1 MKRTLIESSVLAS
14 AGYDSETAVLE
25 LEFRSGEVYRYFAV
39 PPSVH
44 AGLLAAPSAG
54 RFFTQRIRDRYP
66 TQHE

>member
-1 MKRTLIESSVLAS
+1 MKRRPLDSSVLAS
-14 AGYDSETAVLE
+14 AGYDARIAVLE

-44 AGLLAAPSAG
+44 EGLLAAPSAG

-66 TQHE
+66 TQHA

>member
-1 MKRTLIESSVLAS
+1 MKRRPLDSSVLAS
-14 AGYDSETAVLE
+14 AGYDARIAVLE

-44 AGLLAAPSAG
+44 DGLLAAPSAG

-66 TQHE
+66 TQHA